1 LRRVRGIGLVAA
13 ALIGAL
19 TLAACGSNDDNSGGS
34 GSGSGGSAAPS
45 NLKIG
50 MAYDIGGR
58 GDKSFNDSAAV
69 GLDTAKKNFGLS
81 DDNVKELS
89 ARAGETDMDRATRL
103 ELLAKSGFNPVLAV
117 GFAYAPALKTVAPKY
132 PNVKFGIV
140 DATTDDV
147 SAPNVSNL
155 TFAEEQGS
163 FLVGAAAGLK
173 TQSGTVGFIGGCSV
187 PLIAKFEA
195 GYKAGVEKAK
205 PGTKVVTKYLSTP
218 QQNCSGFNDPAAGQE
233 AAKGMYDGG
242 ADVVYAAAGGSGSG
256 VFSAAQAA
264 GKKAIGV
271 DSDQYLSADP
281 KVQSTIMTSMLKRVN
296 VAVLQFL
303 TDNKDG
309 KFKAGSEVFDLKVD
323 GVAYATSG
331 GQVDD
336 IKSKLDDYKKQI
348 VDGTIKVPTTVS

>member
-1 LRRVRGIGLVAA
+1 MGLVAA
-13 ALIGAL
+13 ALIGAM
-19 TLAACGSNDDNSGGS
+19 TLVACGNDSNNGGS

-81 DDNVKELS
+81 DENVRELS
-89 ARAGETDMDRATRL
+89 ARSGETDTDRATRL
-103 ELLAKSGFNPVLAV
+103 ELLAKSGFNPVVAV

-140 DATTDDV
+140 DATPDDV
-147 SAPNVSNL
+147 SGPNVTNL

-163 FLVGAAAGLK
+163 FLVGAAAALK
-173 TQSGTVGFIGGCSV
+173 TTSGTVGFIGGCSV

-195 GYKAGVEKAK
+195 GYKAGVQQAK

-242 ADVVYAAAGGSGSG
+242 ADIVYAAAGGSGSG
-256 VFSAAQAA
+256 VFSAAAA
-264 GKKAIGV
+264 AKKRAIGV
-271 DSDQYLSADP
+271 DSDQYLTADP
-281 KVQSTIMTSMLKRVN
+281 AVRSTIMTSMVKRVN
-296 VAVLQFL
+296 VAVLKFV
-303 TDNKDG
+303 TDAKEG
-309 KFKAGSEVFDLKVD
+309 KVKAGQEIFDLKVD
-323 GVAYATSG
+323 GVGYATSG

-336 IKSKLDDYKKQI
+336 IKPKLDAYKQQI
-348 VDGTIKVPTTVS
+348 VDGSIKVPTTVS